1 MRNIFKMIGKKG
13 VAGLEFMKAF
23 AITLFI
29 VVIIFFALAIA
40 GASLSASTTNAA
52 ARSMVTNFTAG
63 IATLGTSIPTW
74 ISLAAIVVLIGIIV
88 YIVVMVQGM
97 SGGQNNGQ
105 L

>member
-1 MRNIFKMIGKKG
+1 MNIKKWAKKG

-23 AITLFI
+23 AVTLFV

-40 GASLSASTTNAA
+40 GASLSASTTNVGALA
-52 ARSMVTNFTAG
+52 LINNFTTG
-63 IATLGTSIPTW
+63 LVTLGTSIPTW

-88 YIVVMVQGM
+88 VIIVMVQGIQTQ
-97 SGGQNNGQ
+97 GGGR